1 MVRPSADLKDNMNKV
16 FAKPGLNQTNEALLK
31 ENQLLREQ
39 LQVFLERA
47 HQNQKIMSRHQS
59 LDLKLI
65 GSNSFR
71 ELVTNI
77 FTTLAETSSLDFV
90 TLTLIDHKNSL
101 REVLVDLKLDL
112 TEFPNLMFIS
122 NIRELGMFEKEF
134 NKPLLGAYKVNIH
147 ASFFSTYQK
156 KPGSVAIIPLV
167 RNEKMIGCLNLGS
180 ADPLRFN
187 LVMATDFIENLAS
200 IIAICLENVINS
212 ERLTYIGLTDALTN
226 VSNRRFVEQRML
238 EEIGRARRQQYNIAC
253 LYLDIDFFKNINDQ
267 YGHQSGDDVLKEVA
281 TRIKAEL
288 RLSDTLGR
296 FGGEEFVVILVNAS
310 LHDALQVAER
320 IRASI
325 AGKTFKL
332 SVAEVCNTSISIG
345 ISTLNDENNQGDI
358 TTTAHEL
365 LWRADRALYDAKE
378 QGRNRVCHLEQ
389 RAAR

>member
-1 MVRPSADLKDNMNKV
+1 MKPSADLKDNMNKM
-16 FAKPGLNQTNEALLK
+16 FTKPGLNQTNEELLK
-31 ENQLLREQ
+31 ANHLLREQ

-71 ELVTNI
+71 ELIVNI
-77 FTTLAETSSLDFV
+77 FTTLAETSALDFV

-101 REVLVDLKLDL
+101 REVLTDLKLDL
-112 TEFPNLMFIS
+112 AEFPHLMFVS
-122 NIRELGMFEKEF
+122 NIRELGILEKEDS
-134 NKPLLGAYKVNIH
+134 KPLLGAYKEQIH
-147 ASFFSTYQK
+147 ASFFLPYLK
-156 KPGSVAIIPLV
+156 KPGSIAIIPLV
-167 RNEKMIGCLNLGS
+167 RHGKMIGCLNLGS
-180 ADPLRFN
+180 ADPMRFN
-187 LVMATDFIENLAS
+187 LAMATDFIENLAS

-281 TRIKAEL
+281 SRIKAEL

-320 IRASI
+320 IRFSI
-325 AGKTFKL
+325 ASKTFML
-332 SVAEVCNTSISIG
+332 SMAAVCNTSISIG
-345 ISTLNDENNQGDI
+345 ISTLNEENNQGDI
-358 TTTAHEL
+358 TNAAHEL

-378 QGRNRVCHLEQ
+378 HGRNRVCHLEK
-389 RAAR
+389 RTAT

>member
-1 MVRPSADLKDNMNKV
+1 MNKV
-16 FAKPGLNQTNEALLK
+16 FTKPALHQTNEELLK
-31 ENQLLREQ
+31 ENRLLRDQ
-39 LQVFLERA
+39 LQIFLERA

-65 GSNSFR
+65 GSSSFR
-71 ELVTNI
+71 ELIVNI
-77 FTTLAETSSLDFV
+77 FTTLAATSELDFV

-101 REVLVDLKLDL
+101 REILVDLKLDL
-112 TEFPNLMFIS
+112 AEFPDLMFVS
-122 NIRELGMFEKEF
+122 NVRELGVLEKEYS
-134 NKPLLGAYKVNIH
+134 KPLLGAYKANLH
-147 ASFFSTYQK
+147 TSFFPTHLK
-156 KPGSVAIIPLV
+156 KPGSIAIIPLV
-167 RNEKMIGCLNLGS
+167 RHGKMIGCLNLGS
-180 ADPLRFN
+180 VDPMRFN
-187 LVMATDFIENLAS
+187 PMMATDFIENLAS

-253 LYLDIDFFKNINDQ
+253 LYLDIDFFKRINDQ

-296 FGGEEFVVILVNAS
+296 FGGEEFVVILVNAN

-320 IRASI
+320 IRLSI
-325 AGKTFKL
+325 ASKAFML
-332 SVAEVCNTSISIG
+332 SMAGVCNTSISIG
-345 ISTLNDENNQGDI
+345 ISTLTEANNQGDI
-358 TTTAHEL
+358 NNAAYEL

-378 QGRNRVCHLEQ
+378 QGRNRVCYCEQ
-389 RAAR
+389 KTAS

>member
-1 MVRPSADLKDNMNKV
+1 
-16 FAKPGLNQTNEALLK
+16 
-31 ENQLLREQ
+31 
-39 LQVFLERA
+39 
-47 HQNQKIMSRHQS
+47 
-59 LDLKLI
+59 
-65 GSNSFR
+65 
-71 ELVTNI
+71 
-77 FTTLAETSSLDFV
+77 
-90 TLTLIDHKNSL
+90 
-101 REVLVDLKLDL
+101 
-112 TEFPNLMFIS
+112 MFIS

-238 EEIGRARRQQYNIAC
+238 VEIGRARRQQYNIAC

-325 AGKTFKL
+325 AGKTFTL
-332 SVAEVCNTSISIG
+332 SVATVCNTSISIG
-345 ISTLNDENNQGDI
+345 ISTLNEENNQGDI
-358 TTTAHEL
+358 TNAAHEL

-389 RAAR
+389 RTAK

>member
-1 MVRPSADLKDNMNKV
+1 MVKPSSDLKENMNKV
-16 FAKPGLNQTNEALLK
+16 FTKPGINQTNEELLK
-31 ENQLLREQ
+31 ENHLLREQ
-39 LQVFLERA
+39 LRDFLERA

-71 ELVTNI
+71 ELIVNI
-77 FTTLAETSSLDFV
+77 FTTLAATSALDFV

-112 TEFPNLMFIS
+112 TEFPNLMFVS
-122 NIRELGMFEKEF
+122 NIHDLGILEKEYR
-134 NKPLLGAYKVNIH
+134 KPLLGAYKENLH
-147 ASFFSTYQK
+147 AAFFSTYLK
-156 KPGSVAIIPLV
+156 KPGSIAIIPLV
-167 RNEKMIGCLNLGS
+167 RNGKMIGCLNLGS

-253 LYLDIDFFKNINDQ
+253 LYLDIDFFKKINDQ

-296 FGGEEFVVILVNAS
+296 
-310 LHDALQVAER
+310 
-320 IRASI
+320 
-325 AGKTFKL
+325 
-332 SVAEVCNTSISIG
+332 
-345 ISTLNDENNQGDI
+345 
-358 TTTAHEL
+358 
-365 LWRADRALYDAKE
+365 
-378 QGRNRVCHLEQ
+378 
-389 RAAR
+389 

>member
-1 MVRPSADLKDNMNKV
+1 M
-16 FAKPGLNQTNEALLK
+16 FTKPGLSQTNEELLK
-31 ENQLLREQ
+31 ENHLLRDQ
-39 LQVFLERA
+39 LRVFLERA

-71 ELVTNI
+71 ELIVNI
-77 FTTLAETSSLDFV
+77 FSTLAATSALDFV

-101 REVLVDLKLDL
+101 REVLGDLKLDL
-112 TEFPNLMFIS
+112 AEFPNLMFVS
-122 NIRELGMFEKEF
+122 NIQELGILEKEYS
-134 NKPLLGAYKVNIH
+134 KPLLGAYKENFH
-147 ASFFSTYQK
+147 ASFFSSFRK
-156 KPGSVAIIPLV
+156 KPASIAIIPLV
-167 RNEKMIGCLNLGS
+167 RHGKMIGCLNLGS

-253 LYLDIDFFKNINDQ
+253 LYLDIDFFKKINDQ

>member
-1 MVRPSADLKDNMNKV
+1 MVISSVDLKDNMNTV
-16 FAKPGLNQTNEALLK
+16 FPKPMLNQTNEELLN
-31 ENQLLREQ
+31 ENHLLRDQ

-65 GSNSFR
+65 GSSSFR
-71 ELVTNI
+71 ELIVNI
-77 FTTLAETSSLDFV
+77 FTTLAATSELDFV

-112 TEFPNLMFIS
+112 AEFPNLMFVS
-122 NIRELGMFEKEF
+122 NIRELGILEKEYS
-134 NKPLLGAYKVNIH
+134 KPLLGAYKANLH
-147 ASFFSTYQK
+147 AAFFPTYLK
-156 KPGSVAIIPLV
+156 KPASIAIIPLV
-167 RNEKMIGCLNLGS
+167 RHGKMIGCLNLGS
-180 ADPLRFN
+180 ADPMRFN
-187 LVMATDFIENLAS
+187 PVMATDFIENLAS

-253 LYLDIDFFKNINDQ
+253 LYLDIDFFKRINDQ
-267 YGHQSGDDVLKEVA
+267 FGHQSGDDVLKEVA

-296 FGGEEFVVILVNAS
+296 FGGEEFVVILVNAN

-320 IRASI
+320 IRISI
-325 AGKTFKL
+325 ASKTFIL
-332 SVAEVCNTSISIG
+332 SMAGVCNTSISIG
-345 ISTLNDENNQGDI
+345 ISTLTEANNQGDI
-358 TTTAHEL
+358 NNAAHEL

-378 QGRNRVCHLEQ
+378 QGRNRVCHCEP
-389 RAAR
+389 RAAT